1 MNEELYES
9 LQENIWAKSNPYK
22 PLWMHLLEAGIV
34 AQSLLE
40 WGSFKP
46 LAKELQ
52 RYLPLTEEQVY
63 HWVGYMASVHD
74 IGKAFPAFQ
83 QQGAETKIAALLKEN
98 GLLCPNPDGF
108 RHEVYGEEKLYRIWK
123 EMGIFGKL
131 RDRHRLAAVIG
142 RHHQGKKAAAVS
154 KGFGSNDGRE
164 EIWTRLQAELEKQM
178 REVFCLEFALPKH
191 YDAVCMMLLG
201 LVVVADWIASGEDFA
216 NLPLS
221 RKPQQVID
229 DTKKI
234 MQNFLQRNHLL
245 HHGPHMEIDSF
256 TKLWPKIPV
265 AGMRP
270 LQHTVEEILA
280 DEQEMPLGVILEAP
294 MGCGKTEAGLYA
306 ACRLAQR
313 WGREGFYVA
322 LPTAAT
328 ANQMVGRMNASV
340 PGMGVL

>member
-123 EMGIFGKL
+123 ERVQDLLEQQHPVVVELGPGMDLEQGAEFVDAHGEPGVVAN
-131 RDRHRLAAVIG
+131 RHLETNER
-142 RHHQGKKAAAVS
+142 
-154 KGFGSNDGRE
+154 
-164 EIWTRLQAELEKQM
+164 TRQIQ
-178 REVFCLEFALPKH
+178 
-191 YDAVCMMLLG
+191 G
-201 LVVVADWIASGEDFA
+201 LVD
-216 NLPLS
+216 N
-221 RKPQQVID
+221 
-229 DTKKI
+229 
-234 MQNFLQRNHLL
+234 
-245 HHGPHMEIDSF
+245 
-256 TKLWPKIPV
+256 
-265 AGMRP
+265 
-270 LQHTVEEILA
+270 
-280 DEQEMPLGVILEAP
+280 
-294 MGCGKTEAGLYA
+294 
-306 ACRLAQR
+306 
-313 WGREGFYVA
+313 
-322 LPTAAT
+322 
-328 ANQMVGRMNASV
+328 
-340 PGMGVL
+340 